1 MYKLLKELF
10 TLLSPSQRKRFYV
23 LQILVTL
30 VTIIEIFSVASIIP
44 FMVLVGDM
52 SQLQEDTFI
61 AQVYQSSGIT
71 SEPQFM
77 FLIGLCVL
85 TILIISS
92 FISMFTI
99 WKLAMFAYSVG
110 SEISDRLY
118 TYYLRQDWLFH
129 SSGSSAQLTKKIA
142 TETVRV
148 TNGILVPLMHVNA
161 KAILALLMTTS
172 IFIYNAKVAIVG
184 TIIFTSTY
192 YTLIRVVKRR
202 LESYGSAT
210 TEVMEQRFRL
220 MNEGFGGIKDL
231 LLLGRDNDFIKRF
244 NKTGIFL
251 AFSQGSGTA
260 LIQAPRFLIE
270 LLAFGSLI
278 LLILYLLITYD
289 GDLSIILPILTLYA
303 VGAIKLLPAFQQIYQ
318 SIAIINTNTAAFNE
332 IREDLNNIKLA
343 ELQTSKVKDKQSYL
357 YPKKQ
362 LVLKNISFTYPNK
375 DEKVLNQI
383 NISIPARNII
393 GIVGPSGAGKSTI
406 IDVLLGL
413 IKPQQGYLV
422 VDDTVIDDHNR
433 RSWQNT
439 IGFVAQSIFLSEGTI
454 AENVAF
460 GIPNKEIDL
469 EQVQKAL
476 KLANL
481 GEFFESLSD
490 GIHTK
495 VGERGVQLS
504 GGQRQRIGIAR
515 ALYHKVEVIVFDEAT
530 SSLDGITEKQIMEAI
545 HGLSGHKTI
554 ILIAHRLKTV
564 QNCDQIYF
572 IDNGKVDDQ
581 GTYEELI
588 EKNERFRNMASH
600 A

>member
-10 TLLSPSQRKRFYV
+10 RLLTPSQRKRFYV
-23 LQILVTL
+23 LQILITL
-30 VTIIEIFSVASIIP
+30 VAIFEIFSVASIIP
-44 FMVLVGDM
+44 FMALVADM
-52 SQLQEDTFI
+52 NQLQEDVFI

-71 SEPQFM
+71 SETQFM
-77 FLIGLCVL
+77 FLMGLCVL

-92 FISMFTI
+92 LISIFTI
-99 WKLAMFAYSVG
+99 WKLSMFAFSVG

-129 SSGSSAQLTKKIA
+129 SEGSSAQLTKKIA

-148 TNGILVPLMHVNA
+148 TGGILVPLMHLNA
-161 KAILALLMTTS
+161 KVVLALLMITS
-172 IFIYNAKVAIVG
+172 IFIYDAKVAIVG
-184 TIIFTSTY
+184 AIIFTLTY
-192 YTLIRVVKRR
+192 YTLIIAVKSR

-231 LLLGRDNDFIKRF
+231 LLLGRDYDFIKRF

-251 AFSQGSGTA
+251 AFSQGTGTA
-260 LIQAPRFLIE
+260 LIQAPRYLIE

-278 LLILYLLITYD
+278 LLILYLLISYD
-289 GDLSIILPILTLYA
+289 GDLSVILPILTLYA

-318 SIAIINTNTAAFNE
+318 SISVINTNTAAFDE
-332 IREDLNNIKLA
+332 IREDLKNIKLA
-343 ELQTSKVKDKQSYL
+343 ELQTLKAKDKHSYL

-362 LVLKNISFTYPNK
+362 LALKDISFTYPNK
-375 DEKVLNQI
+375 DKKVLNQI
-383 NISIPARNII
+383 NISIPARSII

-413 IKPQQGYLV
+413 IKPQQGHLA

-433 RSWQNT
+433 RSWQNS
-439 IGFVAQSIFLSEGTI
+439 IGFVAQNIFLSEGTI

-460 GIPNKEIDL
+460 GLPNEEINL

-476 KLANL
+476 NLASL
-481 GEFFESLSD
+481 EEFCETLSD

-545 HGLSGHKTI
+545 HGLSGHNTI

-572 IDNGKVDDQ
+572 IENGRINDQ
-581 GTYEELI
+581 GTYDELI
-588 EKNERFRNMASH
+588 EKNERFKNMASH

>member
-10 TLLSPSQRKRFYV
+10 TLLTPSQRKRFYV

-30 VTIIEIFSVASIIP
+30 VAILEIFSVASIIP
-44 FMVLVGDM
+44 FMALVADM
-52 SQLQEDTFI
+52 NQLQEDGFI

-71 SEPQFM
+71 SETQFM
-77 FLIGLCVL
+77 FLMGLCVL

-92 FISMFTI
+92 LISIFTI
-99 WKLAMFAYSVG
+99 WKLSMFAFSIG
-110 SEISDRLY
+110 SEIADRLY

-129 SSGSSAQLTKKIA
+129 SEGSSAQLTKKIA

-148 TNGILVPLMHVNA
+148 TGGILVPLMHLNA
-161 KAILALLMTTS
+161 KFVLALLMITS
-172 IFIYNAKVAIVG
+172 IFIYDAKVAIVG
-184 TIIFTSTY
+184 AIIFSLTY
-192 YTLIRVVKRR
+192 YTLTIAVKRR
-202 LESYGSAT
+202 LESYGLAT
-210 TEVMEQRFRL
+210 TKVMEQRFRL

-231 LLLGRDNDFIKRF
+231 LLLGRDYDFIKRF
-244 NKTGIFL
+244 NKTGVFL
-251 AFSQGSGTA
+251 AFSQGTGTA
-260 LIQAPRFLIE
+260 LIQAPRYLIE

-278 LLILYLLITYD
+278 LLILYLLISYD
-289 GDLSIILPILTLYA
+289 GDLSVILPILTLYA

-318 SIAIINTNTAAFNE
+318 SISVINSNTAAFNE
-332 IREDLNNIKLA
+332 IREDLKNIKLA
-343 ELQTSKVKDKQSYL
+343 ELQTLKAKDKQSYL

-362 LVLKNISFTYPNK
+362 LALKNISFTYPNK
-375 DEKVLNQI
+375 DKKVLNQI
-383 NISIPARNII
+383 NISIPARSII

-433 RSWQNT
+433 RSWQNS
-439 IGFVAQSIFLSEGTI
+439 IGFVAQNIFLSEGTI

-460 GIPNKEIDL
+460 GLPNEEINL

-476 KLANL
+476 NLASL
-481 GEFFESLSD
+481 EEFCETLSD

-545 HGLSGHKTI
+545 HGLSGNNTI

-572 IDNGKVDDQ
+572 IENGKIDDQ
-581 GTYEELI
+581 GTYDELI
-588 EKNERFRNMASH
+588 EKNERFKNMASH

>member
-92 FISMFTI
+92 LISIFTI

>member
-1 MYKLLKELF
+1 M
-10 TLLSPSQRKRFYV
+10 
-23 LQILVTL
+23 
-30 VTIIEIFSVASIIP
+30 
-44 FMVLVGDM
+44 
-52 SQLQEDTFI
+52 
-61 AQVYQSSGIT
+61 
-71 SEPQFM
+71 
-77 FLIGLCVL
+77 
-85 TILIISS
+85 
-92 FISMFTI
+92 
-99 WKLAMFAYSVG
+99 
-110 SEISDRLY
+110 
-118 TYYLRQDWLFH
+118 FH
-129 SSGSSAQLTKKIA
+129 SEGSSAQLTKKIA

-148 TNGILVPLMHVNA
+148 TGGILVPLMHLNA
-161 KAILALLMTTS
+161 KVVLALLMITS
-172 IFIYNAKVAIVG
+172 IFIYDAKVAIVG
-184 TIIFTSTY
+184 AIIFTLTY
-192 YTLIRVVKRR
+192 YTLIIAVKSR

-231 LLLGRDNDFIKRF
+231 LLLGRDYDFIKRF

-251 AFSQGSGTA
+251 AFSQGTGTA
-260 LIQAPRFLIE
+260 LIQAPRYLIE

-278 LLILYLLITYD
+278 LLILYLLISYD
-289 GDLSIILPILTLYA
+289 GDLSVILPILTLYA

-318 SIAIINTNTAAFNE
+318 SISVINTNTAAFDE
-332 IREDLNNIKLA
+332 IREDLKNIKLA
-343 ELQTSKVKDKQSYL
+343 ELQTLKAKDKHSYL

-362 LVLKNISFTYPNK
+362 LALKDISFTYPNK
-375 DEKVLNQI
+375 DKKVLNQI
-383 NISIPARNII
+383 NISIPARSII

-413 IKPQQGYLV
+413 IKPQQGHLA

-433 RSWQNT
+433 RSWQNS
-439 IGFVAQSIFLSEGTI
+439 IGFVAQNIFLSEGTI

-460 GIPNKEIDL
+460 GLPNEEINL

-476 KLANL
+476 NLASL
-481 GEFFESLSD
+481 EEFCETLSD

-545 HGLSGHKTI
+545 HGLSGHNTI

-572 IDNGKVDDQ
+572 IENGRINDQ
-581 GTYEELI
+581 GTYDELI
-588 EKNERFRNMASH
+588 EKNERFKNMASH

>member
-10 TLLSPSQRKRFYV
+10 TLLTPSQRKRFYV

-30 VTIIEIFSVASIIP
+30 VAIIEILSVASIIP
-44 FMVLVGDM
+44 FMVLVSDM
-52 SQLQEDTFI
+52 DQLQEDTFI
-61 AQVYQSSGIT
+61 AQAYQSSGIA
-71 SEPQFM
+71 SETQFM
-77 FLIGLCVL
+77 FLIGLCVV

-92 FISMFTI
+92 LISIFTI
-99 WKLAMFAYSVG
+99 WKLSMFAYAVG

-129 SSGSSAQLTKKIA
+129 SEGSSAQLTKKIA

-148 TNGILVPLMHVNA
+148 TGGILVPLMHLNA
-161 KAILALLMTTS
+161 KVVLALLMITS
-172 IFIYNAKVAIVG
+172 IFIYDAKVAIVG
-184 TIIFTSTY
+184 AIIFTLTY
-192 YTLIRVVKRR
+192 YTLIIAVKKR

-231 LLLGRDNDFIKRF
+231 LLLGRDYDFIKRF

-251 AFSQGSGTA
+251 AFSQGTGTA
-260 LIQAPRFLIE
+260 LIQAPRYLIE
-270 LLAFGSLI
+270 LIAFGSLI
-278 LLILYLLITYD
+278 SLVLFLLISYD
-289 GDLSIILPILTLYA
+289 GDLSVILPILTLYA

-318 SIAIINTNTAAFNE
+318 SISVINTNTAAFDE
-332 IREDLNNIKLA
+332 IREDLKNIKLA
-343 ELQTSKVKDKQSYL
+343 ELQTLKAKDKHSYL

-362 LVLKNISFTYPNK
+362 LALKNISFTYPNK
-375 DEKVLNQI
+375 DKKVLNQI
-383 NISIPARNII
+383 NISMPARSII

-433 RSWQNT
+433 RSWQNS
-439 IGFVAQSIFLSEGTI
+439 IGFVAQNIFLSEGTI

-460 GIPNKEIDL
+460 GVPNEEINL

-476 KLANL
+476 NLASL
-481 GEFFESLSD
+481 GGFCETLTD

-504 GGQRQRIGIAR
+504 GGQRQRVGIAR

-545 HGLSGHKTI
+545 HGLSGSNTI

-564 QNCDQIYF
+564 RNCDQIYF
-572 IDNGKVDDQ
+572 IEDGEINDQ
-581 GTYEELI
+581 GTYDELI
-588 EKNERFRNMASH
+588 EKNERFKNMASH

>member
-10 TLLSPSQRKRFYV
+10 TLLTPSQRKRFYV

-30 VTIIEIFSVASIIP
+30 VAIFEIFSVASIIP
-44 FMVLVGDM
+44 FMALVADM
-52 SQLQEDTFI
+52 NQLQEDVFI

-71 SEPQFM
+71 SETKFM
-77 FLIGLCVL
+77 FLMGLCVL

-92 FISMFTI
+92 LISIFTI
-99 WKLAMFAYSVG
+99 WKLSMFAFSIG

-118 TYYLRQDWLFH
+118 TFYLRQDWLFH
-129 SSGSSAQLTKKIA
+129 SEGSSAQLTKKIA

-148 TNGILVPLMHVNA
+148 TGGILVPLVHLNA
-161 KAILALLMTTS
+161 KIVLALLMITS
-172 IFIYNAKVAIVG
+172 IFIYDAKVAIVG
-184 TIIFTSTY
+184 AIIFTFTY
-192 YTLIRVVKRR
+192 YTLIMAVKRR

-210 TEVMEQRFRL
+210 TKVMEQRFRL

-231 LLLGRDNDFIKRF
+231 LLLGRDYDFIKRF
-244 NKTGIFL
+244 KKTGILL

-260 LIQAPRFLIE
+260 LIQAPRYLIE

-278 LLILYLLITYD
+278 LLILYLLISYD
-289 GDLSIILPILTLYA
+289 GDLSVILPVLTLYA
-303 VGAIKLLPAFQQIYQ
+303 VGGIKLLPAFQQIYQ
-318 SIAIINTNTAAFNE
+318 SISVINANTAAFDE
-332 IREDLNNIKLA
+332 IREDLKNIKLT
-343 ELQTSKVKDKQSYL
+343 ELQTLKTNDKHSYL

-362 LVLKNISFTYPNK
+362 LALKDISFTYPSK
-375 DEKVLNQI
+375 DKKVLNQI
-383 NISIPARNII
+383 NISIPARSII

-413 IKPQQGYLV
+413 IKPQQGYLL
-422 VDDTVIDDHNR
+422 VDDTVIDDHNC
-433 RSWQNT
+433 RSWQNS
-439 IGFVAQSIFLSEGTI
+439 IGFVAQNIFLSEGTI

-460 GIPNKEIDL
+460 GLSNEEIDL

-476 KLANL
+476 NLASL
-481 GEFFESLSD
+481 GEFCETLSD
-490 GIHTK
+490 GIYTK

-545 HGLSGHKTI
+545 HSFGGNKTI

-564 QNCDQIYF
+564 QNCDQIFF
-572 IDNGKVDDQ
+572 IENGEIHDQ
-581 GTYEELI
+581 GTYDELI
-588 EKNERFRNMASH
+588 EKNERFKNMASH

>member
-92 FISMFTI
+92 LISMFTI

-251 AFSQGSGTA
+251 AFSQGAGTA